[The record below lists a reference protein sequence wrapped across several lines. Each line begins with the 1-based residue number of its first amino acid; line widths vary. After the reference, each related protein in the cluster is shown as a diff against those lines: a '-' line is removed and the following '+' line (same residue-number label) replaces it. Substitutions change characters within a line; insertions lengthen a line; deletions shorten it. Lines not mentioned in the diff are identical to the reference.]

1 MAKWLKGYLEI
12 KVLGIVEINALA
24 NKRVKVGV
32 EIGWLWI
39 YA

>member
-12 KVLGIVEINALA
+12 KVLGTEEINALA
-24 NKRVKVGV
+24 NERVKVGV